1 MFVTPMCLGLFVWVI
16 KLCDCVSVCMRI
28 QMSASVCMRVRVCPL
43 KCMCL
48 CAFSDA
54 V

>member
-28 QMSASVCMRVRVCPL
+28 QMSASVCMRVRVSAPMYVSVC
-43 KCMCL
+43 
-48 CAFSDA
+48 F
-54 V
+54 

>member
-28 QMSASVCMRVRVCPL
+28 QISASVCMRVRVSAPMYVSVC
-43 KCMCL
+43 
-48 CAFSDA
+48 F
-54 V
+54 